1 MPNTRCRFLRK
12 RVCVCVT
19 NALQRT
25 ILSPQRHPPEPLPQD
40 EVVAAASRLHQ
51 TCTQPPPFGPSVP
64 RTRLSTPALPVDL
77 LTPYSRVA
85 WPAVNRV
92 PYRRRSR
99 SPCPRAIVRPPIS
112 RSVQAVPATLPKR
125 RQNRISRRS
134 PVCYM
139 RCALKQDARELNPPP
154 PPSRPAPPVV
164 LASLLR
170 QRCPCPR
177 DL

>member
-1 MPNTRCRFLRK
+1 MAARVASRC
-12 RVCVCVT
+12 VCVCVT

-51 TCTQPPPFGPSVP
+51 TCTQPPPSGPPVP
-64 RTRLSTPALPVDL
+64 SHPPKSTPALSIDL

-92 PYRRRSR
+92 LYRRRSR
-99 SPCPRAIVRPPIS
+99 SPCPRAIVRPPIL
-112 RSVQAVPATLPKR
+112 RSVQAVPATPPKR

-139 RCALKQDARELNPPP
+139 RRAPKQDAQELRPPP

>member
-1 MPNTRCRFLRK
+1 MD
-12 RVCVCVT
+12 VCVCCVRECVT
-19 NALQRT
+19 NVLQRT

-64 RTRLSTPALPVDL
+64 SHPPKSTLTLPVDL

-92 PYRRRSR
+92 PCRRRSR

-112 RSVQAVPATLPKR
+112 RSVQAVPATPPKR

-139 RCALKQDARELNPPP
+139 RCAPKQDARELNPPP
-154 PPSRPAPPVV
+154 PPSEPPRAAPPVV